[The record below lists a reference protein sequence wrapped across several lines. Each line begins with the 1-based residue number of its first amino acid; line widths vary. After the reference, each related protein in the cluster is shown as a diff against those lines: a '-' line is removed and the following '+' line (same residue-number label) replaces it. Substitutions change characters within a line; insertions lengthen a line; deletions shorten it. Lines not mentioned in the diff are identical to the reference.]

1 MVGLP
6 VPEQSTQEMKRI
18 LFLGGSAMQIP
29 PIRYAR
35 EQGHYVITCDYL
47 PENPGHELAHEYHNV
62 STTDLDAVLEV
73 ARNAGIDGIVAYAS
87 DPAAP
92 TAAYVGN
99 ALGLVSNPYES
110 VLTLARKDLF
120 RRFLRDH
127 GFNVPRSESFT
138 SLAEAWKY
146 AETLCLPIFVK
157 PVDSSGSK
165 GVTQLQDLDGLE
177 TAFSHALSFS
187 RAKKVV
193 VEERI
198 CRAGYQV
205 AGDGFIVDGRLAFRC
220 FANEHFDEL
229 CSGLVPIG
237 ESFPAIHD
245 PRLLETAHR
254 ETQRLL
260 TLLDMKTGALNFDFV
275 FTESGE
281 FFFLEL
287 GPRNGG
293 NLIPEVIRYTTG
305 VDLVKYTVDAALGLD
320 CSALKMEPPRGYYSS
335 YIMHALHEGTCQ
347 ELWTTKRFQSHVVEE
362 NIWVKRGDAVR
373 QFNGSNDTL
382 GTAILRFDSPAQM
395 LAMMDHMENDIRVR
409 TRRKVRPPVRA
420 GSGARR

>member
-1 MVGLP
+1 LQTSNLP
-6 VPEQSTQEMKRI
+6 ETRDTKKI
-18 LFLGGSAMQIP
+18 LFLGGAAMQMP

-35 EQGHYVITCDYL
+35 QQGYYVITCDYL

-99 ALGLVSNPYES
+99 TLGLVSNPQEA

-127 GFNVPRSESFT
+127 GFHVPRAESFG
-138 SLAEAWKY
+138 SVHEAKEY
-146 AETLCLPIFVK
+146 AGTLSLPIFVK
-157 PVDSSGSK
+157 PADSSGSK
-165 GVTQLQDLDGLE
+165 GVTQLQDLDDLE
-177 TAFSHALSFS
+177 TAFSHALKYS
-187 RAKKVV
+187 RVKRVV

-198 CRAGYQV
+198 CRKGYQV

-220 FANEHFDEL
+220 FANEHFDKL
-229 CSGLVPIG
+229 CNGLVPIG
-237 ESFPAIHD
+237 ENSPAIHD
-245 PRLLETAHR
+245 KRLLETAHR

-260 TLLDMKTGALNFDFV
+260 TLLGMKTGALNFDFV
-275 FTESGE
+275 FTETGE

-293 NLIPEVIRYTTG
+293 NLIPEVINYVTG

-320 CSALKMEPPRGYYSS
+320 CSSLKMEPPHGYYSS
-335 YIMHALHEGTCQ
+335 YIVHAVHDGTCRD
-347 ELWTTKRFQSHVVEE
+347 LWMTERFKSHVVEQ
-362 NIWVKRGDAVR
+362 NISVNPGDAVR
-373 QFNGSNDTL
+373 QFKGSNDTL
-382 GTAILRFDSPAQM
+382 GTAILRFESEREM
-395 LAMMDHMENDIRVR
+395 LAMMDNMENDIFVR
-409 TRRKVRPPVRA
+409 TTQKVRRPVRA
-420 GSGARR
+420 GSAARR